1 MSELKPCP
9 ECGGPAEVCGT
20 SYADRHYEHRR
31 APSPAV
37 DRLVEASKSVLGF
50 IPEGW
55 EMPLGFGQ
63 FAGRL
68 RVALAAVE
76 AEKDTHLPT
85 LDDMDDLDDIERR
98 KP

>member
-37 DRLVEASKSVLGF
+37 DRLVEAAHGVIADHAERMDLYPAHEGQGARVRAMRRLKS
-50 IPEGW
+50 
-55 EMPLGFGQ
+55 
-63 FAGRL
+63 
-68 RVALAAVE
+68 ALAAVE
-76 AEKDTHLPT
+76 AEK
-85 LDDMDDLDDIERR
+85 EGR
-98 KP
+98 